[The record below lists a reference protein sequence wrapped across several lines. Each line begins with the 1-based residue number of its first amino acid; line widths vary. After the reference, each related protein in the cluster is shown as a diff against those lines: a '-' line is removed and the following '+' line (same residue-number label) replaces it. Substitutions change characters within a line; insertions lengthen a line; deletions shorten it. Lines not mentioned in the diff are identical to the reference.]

1 MNLRDCRRILH
12 VPPGAGLEEVKSAF
26 RKLAFSLH
34 PDLNPAP
41 DAAEKFRELNE
52 AYVLLS
58 RALKDNDAAGRSER
72 TARNRRADT
81 QSAGQE
87 AKARAKAGR
96 AYAKSAA
103 REQKGGAGKAKTS
116 GSATKTPPGDKTTGS
131 GAFPGGGATK
141 SSSGQSTG
149 TSGWAG
155 ASGWT
160 TDGGDA
166 SRLREEE
173 VLRDLLADPFARQ
186 VFEDIYSQLRGR
198 PGPSRSGA
206 GATFQPNAAASPGP
220 AGATTTGRVAAKR
233 RRLELAWGDKTLRLD
248 LGKGL
253 IGGVKSWLRGQLDD
267 EQTVH
272 YPAHALA
279 PGRLLRLTITSRFGQ
294 PRTIEI
300 TLPPDFVVGRPVR
313 LRGLGRRLGPFI
325 GDLYLRV
332 LAK

>member
-1 MNLRDCRRILH
+1 MNLRDCQRILR
-12 VPPGAGLEEVKSAF
+12 VAPGAGLDEVKSAF

-58 RALKDNDAAGRSER
+58 RVLKDDDAAGRSER
-72 TARNRRADT
+72 AARGRQTGGGGSD
-81 QSAGQE
+81 
-87 AKARAKAGR
+87 AKTRAKAGR
-96 AYAKSAA
+96 AYAKGATQGKSAKRGGDA
-103 REQKGGAGKAKTS
+103 GASAKANAGGKTAGTGAFSSGGAGP
-116 GSATKTPPGDKTTGS
+116 SAG
-131 GAFPGGGATK
+131 F
-141 SSSGQSTG
+141 
-149 TSGWAG
+149 
-155 ASGWT
+155 SGWT
-160 TDGGDA
+160 AADAEA
-166 SRLREEE
+166 SRLREDE

-198 PGPSRSGA
+198 PGPTRAAGPA
-206 GATFQPNAAASPGP
+206 WTGPTAGTPGATNTARGFAPSGGAPATPGK
-220 AGATTTGRVAAKR
+220 KR
-233 RRLELAWGDKTLRLD
+233 RRLELAWGDKTMRLD

-253 IGGVKSWLRGQLDD
+253 VGGVKSWLRGQLDD
-267 EQTVH
+267 EQTVR
-272 YPAHALA
+272 YPAQALA
-279 PGRLLRLTITSRFGQ
+279 PGRALRLTITSRFGQ